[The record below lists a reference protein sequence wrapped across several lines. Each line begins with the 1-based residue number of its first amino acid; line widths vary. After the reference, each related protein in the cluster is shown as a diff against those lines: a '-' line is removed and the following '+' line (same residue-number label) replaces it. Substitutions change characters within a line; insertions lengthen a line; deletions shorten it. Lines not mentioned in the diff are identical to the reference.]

1 MAIKRKLVSIQGKII
16 LYFVVAILIISVA
29 AGLIQY
35 IERSVA
41 YLEDTRA
48 EVTHLAAA
56 AALLIDGDSHQK
68 LTTPEDQLSDT
79 YKGIKAEMQK
89 FQKEIGVTNIY
100 TLVESGD
107 KARFV
112 VDAAEK
118 DVAALGCE
126 YDYLPA
132 MKSAFNGTACVNKEM
147 YTDKWGTFLS
157 GYAPVRNSSGEVVA
171 IVGVDIDVSNII
183 SAKTDFVKRIIVNII
198 FNLVLTLILSIFLS
212 GKIAKPIRLL
222 IVRFKEL
229 SSAGGDLT
237 QKVEIKTGDEL
248 ELLGDAVTEFI
259 GNIRDI
265 VKQITDT
272 ADSVTSSAEGLNITI
287 SENQRTVEEVTN
299 SIQNIASGASK
310 QAGNVND
317 ISDKIQNIAVDINEN
332 EKKVKSITESVDETR
347 KLINNG
353 LEAVNNQS
361 IKTEQSMSAFK
372 KVIDGVEKL
381 ARESQEVGNILA
393 TITNISEQ
401 TNLLALNAAIE
412 AARAGEHGRGFSVV
426 ADEVRKLSEGS
437 TTAAAEISQ
446 ILQKINLYA
455 KEAIDEI
462 NNADLITKEQ
472 KKAVDRTSI
481 TFKDITS
488 EIGYMIQSIHTISDS
503 FKDITENTNS
513 IAEKIQ
519 GISSASQD
527 SAATAE
533 EVSASSEEQNAAM
546 EEIGATV
553 EDLNSLSGKLRNII
567 SKFQI

>member
-1 MAIKRKLVSIQGKII
+1 MVSIRKLRSIQGKII
-16 LYFVVAILIISVA
+16 LYFVMAILIINLVT
-29 AGLIQY
+29 GLLQY
-35 IERSVA
+35 KERSEKL
-41 YLEDTRA
+41 LEDTRV
-48 EVTHLAAA
+48 EVSHLAAA

-68 LTTPEDQLSDT
+68 LTKPEDQLNGT
-79 YKGIKAEMQK
+79 YNGIRAEMQK

-107 KARFV
+107 KTQFV
-112 VDAAEK
+112 VDAAEEN
-118 DVAALGCE
+118 VADLGYE

-132 MKSAFNGTACVNKEM
+132 MKSAFNGTAYANEEI
-147 YTDKWGTFLS
+147 YTDQWGTFLS
-157 GYAPVRNSSGEVVA
+157 GYAPIRNSNGEVVA
-171 IVGVDIDVSNII
+171 IIGIDIDASNILSEKI
-183 SAKTDFVKRIIVNII
+183 ELVKTLIVNII
-198 FNLVLTLILSIFLS
+198 FSLALTLILSIFLS
-212 GKIAKPIRLL
+212 KKITKPIKLL
-222 IVRFKEL
+222 VARFKEL

-248 ELLGDAVTEFI
+248 ELLGDVVTEFI

-265 VKQITDT
+265 VKQITNT
-272 ADSVTSSAEGLNITI
+272 ADSVASSAEGLNITI
-287 SENQRTVEEVTN
+287 GENQRAVEEVTN
-299 SIQNIASGASK
+299 SIQNIASCTSK

-317 ISDKIQNIAVDINEN
+317 ISYKIQNIAVDINEN
-332 EKKVKSITESVDETR
+332 EKKVKSITNSVDETR

-353 LEAVNNQS
+353 LEAVNNQN

-381 ARESQEVGNILA
+381 AKESQEVGNILA

-437 TTAAAEISQ
+437 TAAATEISQ
-446 ILQKINLYA
+446 ILQRINSNA
-455 KEAIDEI
+455 KEAIEGI

-472 KKAVDRTSI
+472 KKAVDSTSV
-481 TFKDITS
+481 TFKDITN
-488 EIGYMIQSIHTISDS
+488 EIEHMIQSIHIISNS
-503 FKDITENTNS
+503 FKGITENTNS

-519 GISSASQD
+519 GISSASQEN
-527 SAATAE
+527 AATAE

-553 EDLNSLSGKLRNII
+553 ENLNSLSGKLRNII